1 MYIENDNL
9 TIEED
14 DMCITC
20 ENLQKGIA
28 CPLLHA
34 LAQGVV
40 FIEDSLHVT
49 NCGFYKEFTRHLHL
63 VVPLNQNAVNE
74 N

>member
-1 MYIENDNL
+1 MYFDGCNIC
-9 TIEED
+9 IEED
-14 DMCITC
+14 DKCIDC

-28 CPLLHA
+28 CPLLQA

-40 FIEDSLHVT
+40 FIEDSLCVR
-49 NCGFYKEFTRHLHL
+49 NCGFYKKFERHLKL
-63 VVPLNQNAVNE
+63 VIPLKE